1 MSQEHEARNTSAP
14 GVWPGLG
21 YQDARAGLR
30 FLTEVLGFTES
41 LTVDGGQGRI
51 AHAELLW
58 PEGGGVMFGSLG
70 PKDTPG
76 TAGVYV
82 VTADPDSVHER
93 AVEAARPSDTPRTT
107 PTTGP
112 ATSPS
117 SIRRAIPGPLAP
129 MRGRLR
135 PAAPV
140 HVRDIRS
147 LVVGFSVRPGGK
159 HHRGPVLPGRCRSPR
174 SCCRGPHERC
184 SVCAGR
190 VRPRRPARTR

>member
-76 TAGVYV
+76 TAGIYV

-93 AVEAARPSDTPRTT
+93 AVEAGATVRHAPYETDHGSRNVTLLDPEGNSWTFGTYAGAAATSSTGPRT
-107 PTTGP
+107 
-112 ATSPS
+112 
-117 SIRRAIPGPLAP
+117 
-129 MRGRLR
+129 
-135 PAAPV
+135 
-140 HVRDIRS
+140 
-147 LVVGFSVRPGGK
+147 
-159 HHRGPVLPGRCRSPR
+159 
-174 SCCRGPHERC
+174 
-184 SVCAGR
+184 
-190 VRPRRPARTR
+190 

>member
-1 MSQEHEARNTSAP
+1 MSKEDEARNTSAP

-41 LTVDGGQGRI
+41 LTVDGDQGRI
-51 AHAELLW
+51 EHAELLW

-93 AVEAARPSDTPRTT
+93 AVEAGATVRHAPYDTDYGSRNVTLLDPEGNSWTFGTYAGAAATSSSTDPRT
-107 PTTGP
+107 
-112 ATSPS
+112 
-117 SIRRAIPGPLAP
+117 
-129 MRGRLR
+129 
-135 PAAPV
+135 
-140 HVRDIRS
+140 
-147 LVVGFSVRPGGK
+147 
-159 HHRGPVLPGRCRSPR
+159 
-174 SCCRGPHERC
+174 
-184 SVCAGR
+184 
-190 VRPRRPARTR
+190 